1 MLVGAVLVG
10 SVLGCLALVGSM
22 LEWSASGVCLW
33 GVLVGCACGECAS
46 GEYTCG
52 ECASGG
58 FKRQDD
64 HTTGFVSSS
73 STGNHSG
80 TPPSPSTSRD
90 NRPICVLLTFAS
102 VMPKPWLQ
110 MVPHVP
116 LYKISNRPE
125 LALPLLPVSRM
136 RYSDCV

>member
-1 MLVGAVLVG
+1 M
-10 SVLGCLALVGSM
+10 
-22 LEWSASGVCLW
+22 
-33 GVLVGCACGECAS
+33 GCACGECAS
-46 GEYTCG
+46 VEYACV

-80 TPPSPSTSRD
+80 TTTPPPSTSRD
-90 NRPICVLLTFAS
+90 NRPVGVLLTFAS